1 MPRKKTQLILISFLV
16 IVALGLGTG
25 VGVLAWIIKDAPDIS
40 QISKYKPS
48 ETSIIYSGDGEI
60 LDRLSIE
67 NRIYVPLSKIPMDI
81 QNAVVATEDQKF
93 WEHNGLNFWAILRA
107 IYVDIKS
114 GAFVQGAS
122 TITQQLARNIALHQ
136 KKYLSRKIQE
146 AYLAIQ
152 LERMYT
158 KEEILEMYLN
168 QIYLGHSAWGVETAA
183 QQYFGKSAKDMTL
196 AESALVAGI
205 IRSPNYYSPYKDKQR
220 AKERRATVLALME
233 EEGYIS
239 EERADRAKNSSI
251 ELAGRD
257 QNRKGQSAPYFVR
270 HVRDK
275 VLDMFEPDVVY
286 RGGLKIYTTLN
297 MEMQQAA
304 EKALEDAFDKEN
316 GFLPTFQRARGKGD
330 LQPQVAILSIDP
342 RSGEILAMIGGRGN
356 DKFNRSTQAVRQ
368 PGSAFKPFVYAA
380 ALENDYSPGDIIQ
393 DTPERLDPN
402 NPNPWPINYNNKYM
416 GPISL
421 RYGLAHSIN
430 VASVRLLDQVGV
442 DAGFSMA
449 QRLGIDTLV
458 KEGSPNDRN
467 LGFALGGLAKGVSPM
482 EMARAYGVFA
492 NNGIMVNPIAITKI
506 EDSDGHVIYEANKT
520 QEIVLQEDVAY
531 LMTDM
536 LHSVVTD
543 GTGHR
548 AHIKG
553 RQVAGKTGTTS
564 DSKDAWF
571 VGYTPDVVTSVW
583 IGEDQPRPMIYREK
597 DEEGNYIFSEWGG
610 PGKISSSEA
619 TQLWGNYMTQAMKNR
634 PILNFERPNNIVNE
648 TIDPVTGKLP
658 NEYAPEAVDE
668 IFREKN
674 VPNEVETLHQ
684 PTTKVRIDT
693 ATNQIATPLCPEDQV
708 TQFTYQQT
716 TGIRVGPATITT
728 TVELENKD
736 EDQDKTVKRTY
747 KYIFDEGVP
756 VKLIDPE
763 TGIPIKDSSGNYV
776 YQTLPAKQCQEH
788 KANTPG
794 EKIESGAKKF
804 MDNVW
809 NFFNSEDNSN

>member
-1 MPRKKTQLILISFLV
+1 MKKV
-16 IVALGLGTG
+16 IKVVVDLALRNLNKEFDYLLPEEFESEIK
-25 VGVLAWIIKDAPDIS
+25 VGQIIKVPFGRRKIFAFVTSRPFIRPT
-40 QISKYKPS
+40 IIPTNR
-48 ETSIIYSGDGEI
+48 ETAILPTQPRDGCRPI
-60 LDRLSIE
+60 TSNPLSIT
-67 NRIYVPLSKIPMDI
+67 
-81 QNAVVATEDQKF
+81 TEPI
-93 WEHNGLNFWAILRA
+93 ERSSSPAI
-107 IYVDIKS
+107 K
-114 GAFVQGAS
+114 
-122 TITQQLARNIALHQ
+122 
-136 KKYLSRKIQE
+136 
-146 AYLAIQ
+146 
-152 LERMYT
+152 
-158 KEEILEMYLN
+158 
-168 QIYLGHSAWGVETAA
+168 
-183 QQYFGKSAKDMTL
+183 
-196 AESALVAGI
+196 
-205 IRSPNYYSPYKDKQR
+205 
-220 AKERRATVLALME
+220 
-233 EEGYIS
+233 
-239 EERADRAKNSSI
+239 
-251 ELAGRD
+251 
-257 QNRKGQSAPYFVR
+257 
-270 HVRDK
+270 
-275 VLDMFEPDVVY
+275 
-286 RGGLKIYTTLN
+286 
-297 MEMQQAA
+297 
-304 EKALEDAFDKEN
+304 
-316 GFLPTFQRARGKGD
+316 
-330 LQPQVAILSIDP
+330 
-342 RSGEILAMIGGRGN
+342 
-356 DKFNRSTQAVRQ
+356 
-368 PGSAFKPFVYAA
+368 
-380 ALENDYSPGDIIQ
+380 
-393 DTPERLDPN
+393 
-402 NPNPWPINYNNKYM
+402 
-416 GPISL
+416 
-421 RYGLAHSIN
+421 
-430 VASVRLLDQVGV
+430 
-442 DAGFSMA
+442 
-449 QRLGIDTLV
+449 
-458 KEGSPNDRN
+458 
-467 LGFALGGLAKGVSPM
+467 
-482 EMARAYGVFA
+482 
-492 NNGIMVNPIAITKI
+492 IMVNPIAITKI

-553 RQVAGKTGTTS
+553 RQVDGKTGTTS

-583 IGEDQPRPMIYREK
+583 IGEDQPRPMIYKEK

-634 PILNFERPNNIVNE
+634 PNLNFERPNNIVNE

-763 TGIPIKDSSGNYV
+763 IGIPIQDSSGNYV